1 MIRAVLVGATGR
13 MGQAIIRVASDAGD
27 IIITGAVDSAEST
40 LLGRDAGEL
49 AGVRHLDVAVTSD
62 LDAALGGADVAI
74 DFSSPKATEEH
85 LAACRKARKPLL
97 VGTTGHGP
105 ALAHVFERTARE
117 IALLVSPNTCLGATV
132 LLELARAAAAALP
145 REFDAEIIEAHHRMK
160 KDAPSGTALA
170 LGAAVAQ
177 GRGGQLTDIAV
188 MDRQGGAMRR
198 SGDIGFAVVR
208 GGDLVGEHTV
218 LFAGDGEELTLTHRA
233 GDRAIFAKGAL
244 RAAAWLTVQ
253 PPGRYSMGDIL
264 LTKTGC

>member
-13 MGQAIIRVASDAGD
+13 MGQAIIRVALDSGD
-27 IIITGAVDSAEST
+27 ITITGAVDAAEST

-49 AGVRHLDVAVTSD
+49 AGVHALGVAVTSD
-62 LDAALGGADVAI
+62 LAGALAQADVAI

-85 LAACRKARKPLL
+85 LAECRKARKPLL
-97 VGTTGHGP
+97 LGTTGHSP
-105 ALAHVFERTARE
+105 AMAHLFERAARE
-117 IALLVSPNTCLGATV
+117 IALLVSPNTSLGATV
-132 LLELARAAAAALP
+132 LIELARAAAAALP

-188 MDRQGGAMRR
+188 MDRQSGAMRR
-198 SGDIGFAVVR
+198 SGDIGFAIVR

-233 GDRAIFAKGAL
+233 SDRAIFAKGAL

-253 PPGRYSMGDIL
+253 SPGRYSMGDIL
-264 LTKTGC
+264 LSKTGC